1 MTMGAAADKQER
13 KRLREVSR
21 CQLRCYGQVPFTF
34 HTCTDNCALF
44 RYYCA
49 TKFPV
54 DNTFNGNIG
63 AGTAC
68 DGGLDPFPA
77 SDNPLRP
84 ARHSPD
90 PALTVFAQLAVH
102 RLNCQRAFI
111 SIIDHKTHH
120 VIAEATKTISLQFE
134 DQHAEG
140 DMLYCGLQALPVQ
153 WGICP
158 STIHV
163 FSDPNSEYA
172 ISTSNITANT
182 TCYIIRDLSIEEAYM
197 HRPYVQGW
205 PFMRFYAEVPVKSPA
220 GFVIGSFAIVDDKP
234 RQIFTDADVAI
245 LQEISTVITQ
255 HLETV
260 RLQHDSKHAGR
271 LMQGLSSFI
280 KEESSAKGL
289 EEAAS
294 AASCLVETS
303 SSKLRRLAKPPHAYR
318 SELGPDTVFSRASSL
333 IRKSMDLE
341 GVVFFDARRS
351 ISTSH
356 SKQSFCENLG
366 FSTRP
371 DSIMG
376 EALGMPQDLLQ
387 QISARYSTGQI
398 FNFDELGL
406 VAADQDEG
414 SSNTTPTRN
423 SPETDAALL
432 AATFPGAHSI
442 IFFPLPG
449 AGDRWYAGCFGWTF
463 DAKRALQTEEITYFA
478 AFSNSIMSEIFRLEA
493 VAMDRAKSDFI
504 SSISHEL
511 RSPLHGILATA
522 ELLEA
527 CSSGSD
533 QDSLI
538 HMVDTCGRTLLD
550 TMNHLFDYAKI
561 TNTSR
566 WGSSTSNSDSSSPMS
581 TRSTLDLSELVE
593 EVVEAVYTGHKFSRS
608 SSITSPNVNGA
619 RYAHQPVK
627 VILDIASASDW
638 VFKSEAGA
646 WRRIVM
652 NLFGNALKYTE
663 TGAIRVSLH
672 ADRSQTHADVPS
684 STMVK
689 FSVTDTGKG
698 ISQDY
703 LKNRLY
709 TPFAQED
716 SLSVGTGLGLSIV
729 RQIVTALGG
738 SMKIQ
743 SEYGEGT
750 SVTVLIPLE
759 ASLSPADAPEVD
771 TRKIT
776 QDLRSRKITYVL
788 LSCDTL
794 PDNSNEPSMR
804 SVLQA
809 LSDWFGLERIH
820 LSSAVLPDLV
830 IAEAQAI
837 QHLSNHDEADFSHH
851 EHRIDANS
859 CPAEVLLHNTAPVLI
874 LGTSSSVQHLP
885 RSNRQRRLSQPFGP
899 HKLATAI
906 YDSLS
911 LNDVLPAALETNGG
925 APKRASLKRS
935 YSTMSTTMS
944 PSRLLGSQLPPIQM
958 QCMPESRGTAD
969 IVAASSMPSL
979 LLVDD
984 NEINLKIIATY
995 IQKLPCRFKTASN
1008 GLEAVERYQEAYEE
1022 GTPFDVVL
1030 MDVSMP
1036 VMDGFEATREIRAF
1050 ERQKGAERPSRII
1063 ALTGLTSGKSQEEAL
1078 ASGVNLFLTKPVQL
1092 KKLKGV
1098 LGLARVHKELVPESF
1113 ITPSLDPLT

>member
-1 MTMGAAADKQER
+1 
-13 KRLREVSR
+13 
-21 CQLRCYGQVPFTF
+21 
-34 HTCTDNCALF
+34 
-44 RYYCA
+44 
-49 TKFPV
+49 
-54 DNTFNGNIG
+54 
-63 AGTAC
+63 
-68 DGGLDPFPA
+68 
-77 SDNPLRP
+77 
-84 ARHSPD
+84 
-90 PALTVFAQLAVH
+90 
-102 RLNCQRAFI
+102 
-111 SIIDHKTHH
+111 
-120 VIAEATKTISLQFE
+120 
-134 DQHAEG
+134 
-140 DMLYCGLQALPVQ
+140 
-153 WGICP
+153 
-158 STIHV
+158 
-163 FSDPNSEYA
+163 
-172 ISTSNITANT
+172 
-182 TCYIIRDLSIEEAYM
+182 M
-197 HRPYVQGW
+197 HRPYVEGW
-205 PFMRFYAEVPVKSPA
+205 PFMRFYGEVPVKSPA

-234 RQIFTDADVAI
+234 RQMFTDADVGI

-289 EEAAS
+289 EEAS
-294 AASCLVETS
+294 STTSCQVETS
-303 SSKLRRLAKPPHAYR
+303 PSKLRRLAKLPTAYR

-333 IRKSMDLE
+333 IRKSIDLE

-351 ISTSH
+351 VSTSH

-376 EALGMPQDLLQ
+376 EALGMPQDLMQ
-387 QISARYSTGQI
+387 QISDRYSTGQI

-406 VAADQDEG
+406 VAADHDDG
-414 SSNTTPTRN
+414 SSNATPSRST
-423 SPETDAALL
+423 PETDAASLS
-432 AATFPGAHSI
+432 ATFPGAHSI

-493 VAMDRAKSDFI
+493 VAMDRTKSDFI

-522 ELLEA
+522 ELLQA

-561 TNTSR
+561 TNTTR
-566 WGSSTSNSDSSSPMS
+566 WGSSTSNSDSSTPMS

-593 EVVEAVYTGHKFSRS
+593 EVVEAVYTGHKFSRA
-608 SSITSPNVNGA
+608 SSITSSPNVNGA
-619 RYAHQPVK
+619 RRPHQPVS

-663 TGAIRVSLH
+663 TGAIHVSLG
-672 ADRSQTHADVPS
+672 ADRSQSHSDEPQL
-684 STMVK
+684 TMVK
-689 FSVTDTGKG
+689 FCVTDTGKG

-738 SMKIQ
+738 SMEIQ
-743 SEYGEGT
+743 SEYGKGT

-771 TRKIT
+771 NRKIT
-776 QDLRSRKITYVL
+776 QDLRSRKITYAL
-788 LSCDTL
+788 LNSETN

-804 SVLQA
+804 GVLQA
-809 LSDWFGLERIH
+809 LSDWFGLERIN
-820 LSSAVLPDLV
+820 LSSAAVPDLV
-830 IAEAQAI
+830 IAEARAI
-837 QHLSNHDEADFSHH
+837 HTLSNHEEADSRHH
-851 EHRIDANS
+851 EHRIDANAD
-859 CPAEVLLHNTAPVLI
+859 PAEVLLHNSAPVLI
-874 LGTSSSVQHLP
+874 LGTTSSVQHLP
-885 RSNRQRRLSQPFGP
+885 QSSRQRRLSQPFGP

-911 LNDVLPAALETNGG
+911 LSEVLPASQERNGG

-944 PSRLLGSQLPPIQM
+944 HSRLTESQPIPM
-958 QCMPESRGTAD
+958 QVQCILESRDVAD
-969 IVAASSMPSL
+969 TMAASLMPSL

-1008 GLEAVERYQEAYEE
+1008 GLEAVERYQEAYGK
-1022 GTPFDVVL
+1022 GTPFDVIL

-1050 ERQKGAERPSRII
+1050 ERQKGAEKPSRII
-1063 ALTGLTSGKSQEEAL
+1063 VLTGLTSGKSQEEAF

-1098 LGLARVHKELVPESF
+1098 LGLTRVHKEFVPEPF
-1113 ITPSLDPLT
+1113 ITPSLDPPT

>member
-1 MTMGAAADKQER
+1 
-13 KRLREVSR
+13 
-21 CQLRCYGQVPFTF
+21 
-34 HTCTDNCALF
+34 
-44 RYYCA
+44 
-49 TKFPV
+49 
-54 DNTFNGNIG
+54 
-63 AGTAC
+63 
-68 DGGLDPFPA
+68 
-77 SDNPLRP
+77 
-84 ARHSPD
+84 
-90 PALTVFAQLAVH
+90 VH
-102 RLNCQRAFI
+102 KLNCQRAFI

-140 DMLYCGLQALPVQ
+140 DSLYCGLQALPVQ

-182 TCYIIRDLSIEEAYM
+182 TCYIIRDLFSEESYM
-197 HRPYVQGW
+197 HRPYVQDW
-205 PFMRFYAEVPVKSPA
+205 PYMRFYGEVPVKSPA

-234 RQIFTDADVAI
+234 RQIFSDADVAS

-271 LMQGLSSFI
+271 LMQGLSSFV
-280 KEESSAKGL
+280 KEESSAKEL
-289 EEAAS
+289 EVAS
-294 AASCLVETS
+294 STTDCEFETPP
-303 SSKLRRLAKPPHAYR
+303 SKLRRLAKTPDAYR
-318 SELGPDTVFSRASSL
+318 SELGPDTVFSRASSM

-341 GVVFFDARRS
+341 GVVFFDARPS
-351 ISTSH
+351 VSTAH

-376 EALGMPQDLLQ
+376 EALGMPHELLQ

-406 VAADQDEG
+406 VAADQDES
-414 SSNTTPTRN
+414 SSNATPSRST
-423 SPETDAALL
+423 PETDAALL
-432 AATFPGAHSI
+432 SATFPGAHSI

-478 AFSNSIMSEIFRLEA
+478 AFSNSIMSQIFRLEA

-522 ELLEA
+522 ELLQA
-527 CSSGSD
+527 CSSGTD

-561 TNTSR
+561 TNSSR

-608 SSITSPNVNGA
+608 PSITSPNVNGA
-619 RYAHQPVK
+619 HYPHQPVS

-638 VFKSEAGA
+638 VFESEAGA

-663 TGAIRVSLH
+663 KGTIRVSLR
-672 ADRSQTHADVPS
+672 ADPLQPHSDGPQ

-689 FSVTDTGKG
+689 LCVTDTGKG

-738 SMKIQ
+738 SMEIQ

-750 SVTVLIPLE
+750 AVTVLIPLE
-759 ASLSPADAPEVD
+759 ASVSPADAPEVD

-776 QDLRSRKITYVL
+776 QDLRSRKITYAL
-788 LSCDTL
+788 LNSDTL
-794 PDNSNEPSMR
+794 LGNSNEPSMR

-809 LSDWFGLERIH
+809 LSDWFGLERIN
-820 LSSAVLPDLV
+820 LSSTTVPDLV

-837 QHLSNHDEADFSHH
+837 PNLLIHDEADSLHH
-851 EHRIDANS
+851 EHHIDAS
-859 CPAEVLLHNTAPVLI
+859 ADLAKEIVLPNTAPLLI
-874 LGTSSSVQHLP
+874 FGTSSSVQHLP

-906 YDSLS
+906 FHSLS
-911 LNDVLPAALETNGG
+911 LNDMVSVSQETNGET
-925 APKRASLKRS
+925 PKRGSLKRS
-935 YSTMSTTMS
+935 YSTMSTTMT
-944 PSRLLGSQLPPIQM
+944 PSRLMESQTTPM
-958 QCMPESRGTAD
+958 QVECIPEPRDAVESM
-969 IVAASSMPSL
+969 AANSMPSF

-995 IQKLPCRFKTASN
+995 IQKLPCRYKTACN

-1022 GTPFDVVL
+1022 GTPFDVIV

-1050 ERQKGAERPSRII
+1050 ERQKGAEKPSRII
-1063 ALTGLTSGKSQEEAL
+1063 ALTGLTSAKSQEEAL
-1078 ASGVNLFLTKPVQL
+1078 ASGVNLFLTKPLQL
-1092 KKLKGV
+1092 KKLKVV
-1098 LGLARVHKELVPESF
+1098 LGLTRVHKELVPESLQTSSRDP
-1113 ITPSLDPLT
+1113 IT